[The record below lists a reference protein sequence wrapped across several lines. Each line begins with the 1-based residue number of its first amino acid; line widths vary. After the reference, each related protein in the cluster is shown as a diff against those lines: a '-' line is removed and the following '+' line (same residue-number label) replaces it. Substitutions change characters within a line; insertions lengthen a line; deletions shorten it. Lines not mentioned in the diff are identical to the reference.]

1 MSKTLHMHQRM
12 SQRGISQA
20 MLDLAKRFGCES
32 GDKTILNRKSIDAA
46 LKEFKK
52 IQADLQKM
60 RERGGLVIIEA
71 GELEITAYGLEK
83 YRRH

>member
-1 MSKTLHMHQRM
+1 M

-32 GDKTILNRKSIDAA
+32 GDKTVLNRKSIDAA

-52 IQADLQKM
+52 MQADLQKM

-71 GELEITAYGLEK
+71 GEIENSIRTREISSPLRK
-83 YRRH
+83 